1 MGGSQDDVESFQVRK
16 KIVPGAIDV
25 HPTESAIIVHYTMQ
39 ASIIGE
45 NGQPVAGDKK
55 AGQKIIRVKALHP
68 NSSISSLAQEV
79 IEKCKLIH
87 PSRFGEVE
95 QVLYYLQQRQSTEGD
110 SDRVWLRKQLEEVR
124 KSDDSD
130 REGVDLLPVQDEP
143 STMANIEAYI
153 EGLYEEIAE
162 KVKSTRNI
170 LQLAKIPENM
180 AALIENES
188 LMSALSR
195 VLREDGRKSM
205 ELVTNIIYIFFCFSN
220 FSEFHPV
227 VTANKLGDMCL
238 RITDQE
244 LTRFDLWV
252 QDLRKLETRVA
263 QTPNDK
269 SLVAQLDQEHRKF
282 QNMLRKQ
289 DQLLFVSFHLLLNLA
304 EDLSIEVKMIKRD
317 IVKYL
322 INMLDRKTPEL
333 LILVV
338 TFLKKL
344 SVFRENKDEMLKGLQ
359 SVTLRLLLN
368 LSHDSGFRLLLVRE
382 GYLQKLANMLT
393 RRSFLMV
400 TLQLMYQ
407 LSLDDKG
414 RSSPVFGECIPQI
427 IRMILEYKGERVNGE
442 IMALSINMATVHRN
456 AQIISDDNGIK
467 FLMRRAIKT
476 RDPLMF
482 KMLRNVSQHDDEA
495 IKMKFL
501 DFIDDMMHLM
511 FKSMS
516 NTDIVVEILG
526 ILANLTIAEF
536 DFGKLATTYDLLFFI
551 GNTITASVS
560 EAQAKARHPGRGPGG
575 PAGASSVGRSA
586 DLSSAT
592 AASGGAG
599 MAGSAKLDG
608 IAEDDDV
615 LLEVINLL
623 GTMALDEN
631 IAPMVASTNLLQLLI
646 QVMIAKEEDDE
657 IILQVCFCIYQFL
670 LHDATKKILIGQT
683 DIVGYL
689 IDLLYDRNVEIRKMC
704 DASLSIIGEI
714 DEEWERKLRQQKF
727 AWHNSEWI
735 AIMTQVPESPGS
747 MLEESSILYSKSRSI
762 GAAVSHQDSLAYR
775 GTLTPGMY
783 DDDSDDEDG
792 YRNGIGGSNAILD
805 GPGF

>member
-1 MGGSQDDVESFQVRK
+1 
-16 KIVPGAIDV
+16 
-25 HPTESAIIVHYTMQ
+25 
-39 ASIIGE
+39 
-45 NGQPVAGDKK
+45 
-55 AGQKIIRVKALHP
+55 
-68 NSSISSLAQEV
+68 
-79 IEKCKLIH
+79 
-87 PSRFGEVE
+87 
-95 QVLYYLQQRQSTEGD
+95 
-110 SDRVWLRKQLEEVR
+110 
-124 KSDDSD
+124 
-130 REGVDLLPVQDEP
+130 
-143 STMANIEAYI
+143 MANIEAYI

-344 SVFRENKDEMLKGLQ
+344 SVFRENKDEMLKVHTAFGWLSGLQ

-501 DFIDDMMHLM
+501 VRNLACLHLGSVGPRLITLAPHMQDFIDDMMHLM